1 MYKIQYRFNS
11 DSTWTDCIWAGR
23 FLTFKDKKEATKV
36 LNKIQAIVKQISL
49 QYEYQVVEV

>member
-23 FLTFKDKKEATKV
+23 FLTFKDKKEASKV
-36 LNKIQAIVKQISL
+36 LNKILSIVKQINL
-49 QYEYQVVEV
+49 QYEYRVVEV

>member
-36 LNKIQAIVKQISL
+36 LNKIQAIVKQINL